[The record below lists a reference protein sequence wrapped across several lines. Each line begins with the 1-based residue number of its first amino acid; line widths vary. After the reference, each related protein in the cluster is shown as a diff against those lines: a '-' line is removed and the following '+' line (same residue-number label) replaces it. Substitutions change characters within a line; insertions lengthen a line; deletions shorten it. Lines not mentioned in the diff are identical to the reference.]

1 MFSTFKQRVLLVTYI
16 IVIFSIPLGTYLIS
30 QYQTIQSRAQES
42 KPITQPVVRITPVP
56 ESASSGD
63 LTNLSKP
70 DSTLEDL
77 LKITP
82 TPSPQA
88 TTSPTIATSF
98 GPTLS
103 FKITIEGRPKE
114 NFAEKVFVG
123 VFEGDLVTNPKFLL
137 TFLVDVP
144 ASGEYGNLSIAGLN
158 PGSKYTALL
167 KGSGQIAKASTFIM
181 SPSESK
187 LNEDQAL
194 NLVSGDLN
202 EDNIINTADYSI
214 AQKAFNSTPKLSNW
228 NKNADINSDG
238 VVNIFDISI
247 IIKNLGQVGDS
258 GVWVSPIPTATS
270 SGNLTEDSSSLPVGS
285 VGGSNN
291 GYWLWIPK

>member
-1 MFSTFKQRVLLVTYI
+1 MFSTFKQRLLLITYI
-16 IVIFSIPLGTYLIS
+16 IIILSIPVGTYLIS
-30 QYQTIQSRAQES
+30 QYQTIRSRAEEPKS
-42 KPITQPVVRITPVP
+42 TTQPVVRITPIP
-56 ESASSGD
+56 ESSSK
-63 LTNLSKP
+63 S

-77 LKITP
+77 LKITS
-82 TPSPQA
+82 TPSPEA
-88 TTSPTIATSF
+88 TSSPTIATSF

-114 NFAEKVFVG
+114 NQAEKVFVG

-137 TFLVDVP
+137 TFSVDVP

-167 KGSGQIAKASTFIM
+167 KGRGQIAKAATFIM
-181 SPSESK
+181 SPAESK
-187 LNEDQAL
+187 LNGDQAL

-214 AQKAFNSTPKLSNW
+214 AQKAFNSTPTISNW
-228 NKNADINSDG
+228 NKNADINGDG

-247 IIKNLGQVGDS
+247 ITKNLGQVGDS
-258 GVWVSPIPTATS
+258 GVWVSPVPTATS
-270 SGNLTEDSSSLPVGS
+270 SGTPVGS
-285 VGGSNN
+285 VGESNN

>member
-1 MFSTFKQRVLLVTYI
+1 MFSTFKQRVILVAYI
-16 IVIFSIPLGTYLIS
+16 IVILSIPVGTYLIS
-30 QYQTIQSRAQES
+30 QYQTIRSKAQEP
-42 KPITQPVVRITPVP
+42 KPTTQPVVRITPIP
-56 ESASSGD
+56 ESSASSN
-63 LTNLSKP
+63 LTSLFNL
-70 DSTLEDL
+70 D
-77 LKITP
+77 P

-88 TTSPTIATSF
+88 TSSPTIATSF

-114 NFAEKVFVG
+114 NQAGKVFAG

-167 KGSGQIAKASTFIM
+167 KGRGQIAKATTFIM
-181 SPSESK
+181 SPAESK
-187 LNEDQAL
+187 LNGGQAL

-214 AQKAFNSTPKLSNW
+214 AQKAFNSTPTLPNW
-228 NKNADINSDG
+228 NKNADINGDR

-247 IIKNLGQVGDS
+247 ITKNLGQVGDS
-258 GVWVSPIPTATS
+258 GVWISPIPTATS
-270 SGNLTEDSSSLPVGS
+270 SGTPVGS

>member
-1 MFSTFKQRVLLVTYI
+1 MFSTFKQRLMLGAYI
-16 IVIFSIPLGTYLIS
+16 LIILSIPVGTYLIS
-30 QYQTIQSRAQES
+30 QYQTIRSRAEEP
-42 KPITQPVVRITPVP
+42 KLTTQPVVRITPIP
-56 ESASSGD
+56 ESSTSGD
-63 LTNLSKP
+63 LTSLSRA

-88 TTSPTIATSF
+88 SSSPTIATSF

-114 NFAEKVFVG
+114 KQAGKVFVG

-181 SPSESK
+181 SPAESK
-187 LNEDQAL
+187 LNEAQAL
-194 NLVSGDLN
+194 NLISGDLN

-214 AQKAFNSTPKLSNW
+214 VQKAFNSTPTLSNW
-228 NKNADINSDG
+228 NKNADINGDG

-247 IIKNLGQVGDS
+247 ITKNLGQVGDS

-270 SGNLTEDSSSLPVGS
+270 SGTPVGS

>member
-1 MFSTFKQRVLLVTYI
+1 MFSTFKQRVLLITYI
-16 IVIFSIPLGTYLIS
+16 IVILSIPLGTYLIS
-30 QYQTIQSRAQES
+30 QYQTIQSRAEEL
-42 KPITQPVVRITPVP
+42 KPTTQPVVRITPVP
-56 ESASSGD
+56 ESVSSGD
-63 LTNLSKP
+63 LTNLSKS

-82 TPSPQA
+82 TPSPEA
-88 TTSPTIATSF
+88 TSPTIATSF

-103 FKITIEGRPKE
+103 FKITIEGRSKE
-114 NFAEKVFVG
+114 SYAEKVFVG

-181 SPSESK
+181 SPAESK

-214 AQKAFNSTPKLSNW
+214 AQQAFHSTPKVSNW

-270 SGNLTEDSSSLPVGS
+270 SGTPVGS

>member
-1 MFSTFKQRVLLVTYI
+1 M
-16 IVIFSIPLGTYLIS
+16 GTYLIS
-30 QYQTIQSRAQES
+30 QYQTIRSRAEEA
-42 KPITQPVVRITPVP
+42 KPTTPPVERITPVP
-56 ESASSGD
+56 ESSSSSN
-63 LTNLSKP
+63 LTNLSEA

-88 TTSPTIATSF
+88 TISPTIATSF

-114 NFAEKVFVG
+114 KQAGKVFVG
-123 VFEGDLVTNPKFLL
+123 VLEGDLVTNPKFLL
-137 TFLVDVP
+137 TFLADVP

-167 KGSGQIAKASTFIM
+167 KGRGQIAKASTFIM
-181 SPSESK
+181 SPAESK
-187 LNEDQAL
+187 LNGGQAL

-214 AQKAFNSTPKLSNW
+214 AQKAFNSTPTQSNW
-228 NKNADINSDG
+228 NKNADINDDG
-238 VVNIFDISI
+238 VVNIFDISV

-270 SGNLTEDSSSLPVGS
+270 SGALTEDSNNLPVGS
-285 VGGSNN
+285 SGGSNN

>member
-30 QYQTIQSRAQES
+30 QYQTIRSRAEEL
-42 KPITQPVVRITPVP
+42 KPTTQPVVRITPVP
-56 ESASSGD
+56 ESSSSSN
-63 LTNLSKP
+63 LTSLSKA
-70 DSTLEDL
+70 DSILEDL

-103 FKITIEGRPKE
+103 FKITIEGRQKE
-114 NFAEKVFVG
+114 KQAGKVFVG

-181 SPSESK
+181 SPAKSK